1 MYNYWLLF
9 VSVLSL
15 SWRCDS
21 PEFGD
26 ISYTHFLY
34 KEDNVNEVKWLEKNE
49 YCRAKGD
56 TSVYFDAG
64 QGKCEYSR
72 GLCYW
77 DNGCFNTG
85 RDNDPVGECQ
95 DLYYGNILVEGLDN
109 GRLVLQQTEEVQEEP
124 VQEEQSQEVQEEPV
138 QEEPVQEEPVQE
150 EQSEEVQEEPVQE
163 EPVQEE
169 QSEEVQEEQTEVF
182 GQCPVS
188 IREPEQEEPAFD
200 ILVSGSIIS
209 TPSLLLFLIFL

>member
-9 VSVLSL
+9 VRVLSL

-21 PEFGD
+21 SEFGD

-56 TSVYFDAG
+56 TSVYLDAG

-85 RDNDPVGECQ
+85 RDNDPFSECI
-95 DLYYGNILVEGLDN
+95 DLYYGNTLVEGLDN
-109 GRLVLQQTEEVQEEP
+109 GRLVLQQSNQEEVFISEDLPIPQEELIIINETREESFTQCSVTTQDP
-124 VQEEQSQEVQEEPV
+124 VLN
-138 QEEPVQEEPVQE
+138 
-150 EQSEEVQEEPVQE
+150 
-163 EPVQEE
+163 
-169 QSEEVQEEQTEVF
+169 
-182 GQCPVS
+182 
-188 IREPEQEEPAFD
+188 
-200 ILVSGSIIS
+200 ILASSS
-209 TPSLLLFLIFL
+209 SLNSPSLLILLEIVIF

>member
-34 KEDNVNEVKWLEKNE
+34 KEDNLNEVKWLEKIE

-85 RDNDPVGECQ
+85 RDNDPLVECQ
-95 DLYYGNILVEGLDN
+95 DLYYGNTLVEGLDN
-109 GRLVLQQTEEVQEEP
+109 GRLVLQQSNQEEIFISE
-124 VQEEQSQEVQEEPV
+124 EEQPEEIIT
-138 QEEPVQEEPVQE
+138 
-150 EQSEEVQEEPVQE
+150 SEEE
-163 EPVQEE
+163 
-169 QSEEVQEEQTEVF
+169 SF
-182 GQCPVS
+182 GQCPVNIQEPVEDPVFS
-188 IREPEQEEPAFD
+188 ILASSSNLR
-200 ILVSGSIIS
+200 S
-209 TPSLLLFLIFL
+209 PSLLLLLLVLF

>member
-1 MYNYWLLF
+1 MYNYCLLF

-21 PEFGD
+21 SEYGD

-56 TSVYFDAG
+56 TSVYVDAG

-77 DNGCFNTG
+77 DNGCFNTY
-85 RDNDPVGECQ
+85 RDNDPDSECQ
-95 DLYYGNILVEGLDN
+95 DLYYGNTLVGGLDN
-109 GRLVLQQTEEVQEEP
+109 GRLVLQQSNQEEVFTIE
-124 VQEEQSQEVQEEPV
+124 EEQPEEVFTIE
-138 QEEPVQEEPVQE
+138 E
-150 EQSEEVQEEPVQE
+150 EQPEENLFTIDESREEL
-163 EPVQEE
+163 
-169 QSEEVQEEQTEVF
+169 F
-182 GQCPVS
+182 GQCPVT
-188 IREPEQEEPAFD
+188 IQEGDKDPVLN
-200 ILVSGSIIS
+200 ILESSS
-209 TPSLLLFLIFL
+209 FFNSPSLLILLGIVIF